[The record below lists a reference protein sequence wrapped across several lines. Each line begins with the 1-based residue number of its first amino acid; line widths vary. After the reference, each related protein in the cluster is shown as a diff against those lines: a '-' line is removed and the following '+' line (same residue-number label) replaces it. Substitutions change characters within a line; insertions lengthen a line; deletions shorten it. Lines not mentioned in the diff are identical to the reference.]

1 MFKIALTPLLASAA
15 DPYVPTLVSIK
26 PGDCAGGA
34 RGGRTCP
41 AVRGGS
47 SGVSDVQDALRLGRP
62 LWLPRAG
69 ATRSTPA
76 TQTHTQSGKASSA
89 LSGTSAYRGKWSHI
103 SLIFR
108 SLRTIMSPSAQS
120 PNAKYLLQE
129 RLFLSESS
137 CDLSLSQ
144 GGKGR
149 FSSTRRKPMA
159 GCCS

>member
-26 PGDCAGGA
+26 AGDCAGGA
-34 RGGRTCP
+34 QGSRTCP
-41 AVRGGS
+41 AVRGGV
-47 SGVSDVQDALRLGRP
+47 GDVQDAPRLGRP

-76 TQTHTQSGKASSA
+76 TQTRTQSGKAGSA
-89 LSGTSAYRGKWSHI
+89 LSATSAYRGYWSHI

-120 PNAKYLLQE
+120 PNAKYLLEE
-129 RLFLSESS
+129 RLFLCESS

-144 GGKGR
+144 GGMGR
-149 FSSTRRKPMA
+149 FSSTRRKPMG
-159 GCCS
+159 GCRS